1 MSPIDS
7 IPKAFQEGF
16 AKLLQLKD
24 KELQELCAAL
34 EKTAPRSNPSDL
46 AEQISPKVKTIP
58 KKDVESIISSVGSLV
73 VFQNT
78 TRLSVDEIVE
88 NVSRVIQEGKAAN
101 IKFDADNGDVFK
113 KRLRKLLSTKSL
125 LYSATV
131 ADLITE
137 FENVFLSA
145 RIVTDIR
152 PVSDVTTGDSP
163 KVALII
169 HNLSIH
175 HQKGGE
181 RHLDFFVAMDSED
194 LQTLKKELEAAQK
207 QEVNLRSLLR
217 QTKIELLGSERS
229 SQ

>member
-1 MSPIDS
+1 MPPIDS
-7 IPKAFQEGF
+7 IPKTFQEGF
-16 AKLLQLKD
+16 AKLLGLKD

-34 EKTAPRSNPSDL
+34 EKTAPTSDPSDL

-73 VFQNT
+73 IVQNT

-88 NVSRVIQEGKAAN
+88 NVSRVIQEGKAEN
-101 IKFDADNGDVFK
+101 IKFGADNGDVFK
-113 KRLRKLLSTKSL
+113 KRLRKLLNTKSL
-125 LYSATV
+125 HYSAMV

-152 PVSDVTTGDSP
+152 PVSDVAAEDSP
-163 KVALII
+163 KVAMIV

-175 HQKGGE
+175 HQKEGE
-181 RHLDFFVAMDSED
+181 RHLDFFVALNSED
-194 LQTLKKELEAAQK
+194 LQTLKEELEAAQK
-207 QEVNLRSLLR
+207 RETNLRSLLR
-217 QTKIELLGSERS
+217 QTKIKLLGSERS
-229 SQ
+229 S